1 MIAQLKEL
9 VGELQARLRR
19 QEEASTRS
27 RKHTANSAGDHG
39 ESYKKLRADY
49 QRLLTTR
56 IDVSR
61 RNRWKNDAVRRI

>member
-9 VGELQARLRR
+9 VGELQARLRKH
-19 QEEASTRS
+19 EEPSTRG
-27 RKHTANSAGDHG
+27 RKHTANPAGDYG

-56 IDVSR
+56 IDVSGKTAR
-61 RNRWKNDAVRRI
+61 KIMQSEG